1 MSEAQISARR
11 EYRTRIQ
18 QRQTIIFGSIGGVM
32 VLLLI
37 VSMLI
42 WSGIVPAPYDPEFS
56 GKANRGNELVTP
68 CVPDDTQA
76 VPLNTVAV
84 NVYNSTSRNG
94 LAGQVGQQLGSMG
107 VAIQGTDNWSEQ
119 SIPES
124 ARVITGQLGIP
135 AAYTIA
141 QYISGAVVQYDPDV
155 PDEVLKIVLGEDF
168 TELKSAETVEQEN
181 PGGILESQEDC
192 TVIGKGKAG

>member
-1 MSEAQISARR
+1 MSQAQISARQ
-11 EYRTRIQ
+11 EYQRRIQ

-32 VLLLI
+32 MLLLVI
-37 VSMLI
+37 SVLI

-56 GKANRGNELVTP
+56 GSSKSGDELVTP
-68 CVPDDTQA
+68 CVADDTQA
-76 VPLNTVAV
+76 VDLSTIAV

-107 VAIQGTDNWSEQ
+107 VTIQGTDNWSQQ
-119 SIPES
+119 SFDEP
-124 ARVITGQLGIP
+124 ARIITGQLGVP

-141 QYISGAVVQYDPDV
+141 QYIPGSIVQYDPDKA
-155 PDEVLKIVLGEDF
+155 DEVLSIVIGADF
-168 TELKSAETVEQEN
+168 TELKSADAVNQEN
-181 PGGILESQEDC
+181 PGGMLTSQEEC